1 MKTNNKI
8 SAYILRGSTG
18 ALLFSSVIV
27 ALCSAINLSEQPLQT
42 RPPQDKAAFGANVHQ
57 NRSLSFA
64 DRVAYQRAIEDVYWR
79 HRTPEVSRSEAA
91 VQSGLVRMIPGSTR
105 NWIAVNASSTIQPQ
119 GNIE

>member
-27 ALCSAINLSEQPLQT
+27 AFCSAINLSEQPRKTL
-42 RPPQDKAAFGANVHQ
+42 PPQDNAAFVANAHQ
-57 NRSLSFA
+57 KRSWSFA

-79 HRTPEVSRSEAA
+79 HRTPESAEARPLFKA
-91 VQSGLVRMIPGSTR
+91 
-105 NWIAVNASSTIQPQ
+105 ASSGWFLVPRGTGLQLMQVQRSSLNEI
-119 GNIE
+119 